1 MPAKR
6 WLIATFLVSFLV
18 FLVAGLPARLVA
30 QLAQQPLA
38 ASGVSIVSAS
48 GTLWHGQSVWRWRDM
63 RGELG
68 WELDWRGLTPGINID
83 LKGPLALSGWLSGGP
98 ASVQLRDAELS
109 MAGAMLERWQPQL
122 KLAGRI
128 TGRNLALSF
137 RDKRVTDAAGELA
150 YTGGQA
156 SWSTQKPVTVTPL
169 KGVLEPTD
177 DGAALTVRD
186 ASDGSMLAQGSITGN
201 TGALKV
207 YRAWVMMLELSRGGA
222 PEDVV
227 FETSMPLWQQD

>member
-6 WLIATFLVSFLV
+6 WLIAVFLVSFLT
-18 FLVAGLPARLVA
+18 FLIAGLPAALVV
-30 QLAQQPLA
+30 QLVQKPLA
-38 ASGVSIVSAS
+38 ASGVSVISAS
-48 GTLWHGQSVWRWRDM
+48 GTLWHGQGVWRWRDL
-63 RGELG
+63 RGQLG
-68 WELDWRGLTPGINID
+68 WELDWRGLRPGVTVD
-83 LKGPLALSGWLSGGP
+83 LEGPLALSGWVSGGP

-122 KLAGRI
+122 KLGGRI
-128 TGRNLALSF
+128 TGRNLGLSF

-156 SWSTQKPVTVTPL
+156 SWSTQKPVTVAPL
-169 KGVLEPTD
+169 KGVLESTD
-177 DGAALTVRD
+177 DGASLTVRD
-186 ASDGSMLAQGSITGN
+186 ASEGSLLAQGSIAGN
-201 TGALKV
+201 IGALKV

>member
-6 WLIATFLVSFLV
+6 WLIAAFLVSFLT
-18 FLVAGLPARLVA
+18 FLVAGLPAALVA
-30 QLAQQPLA
+30 QLAQKSLA
-38 ASGVSIVSAS
+38 ASGVSIVSVS

-63 RGELG
+63 RGQLG
-68 WELDWRGLTPGINID
+68 WMLDWRGLQPGINVD
-83 LKGPLALSGWLSGGP
+83 LEGPLKLSGWLSGGP
-98 ASVQLRDAELS
+98 ASIQLRDAELS
-109 MAGAMLERWQPQL
+109 MTGAVLERWQPQL
-122 KLAGRI
+122 KLAGRV

-137 RDKRVTDAAGELA
+137 TDKRVTDAAGELA

-156 SWSTQKPVTVTPL
+156 SWNTQKPVTVAPL

-177 DGAALTVRD
+177 DGAALTIRD
-186 ASDGSMLAQGSITGN
+186 AGEGSVLAQGSIAGN
-201 TGALKV
+201 IGALKV

>member
-6 WLIATFLVSFLV
+6 WLIGAFLLSFLV
-18 FLVAGLPARLVA
+18 CLVAGLPAALVA
-30 QLAQQPLA
+30 RVAQQPLA

-48 GTLWHGQSVWRWRDM
+48 GTLWHGQSVWRWRDVQ
-63 RGELG
+63 GQVG
-68 WELDWRGLTPGINID
+68 WSLDWRGLRPGVNVD
-83 LKGPLALSGWLSGGP
+83 LKGPLMLSGWLSGGP
-98 ASVQLRDAELS
+98 ASVELRDAELS
-109 MAGAMLERWQPQL
+109 MAGAALERWQPQL
-122 KLAGRI
+122 KLAGRV

-156 SWSTQKPVTVTPL
+156 SWSTQKPVTVAPL
-169 KGVLEPTD
+169 KGVLEPTGE
-177 DGAALTVRD
+177 GAALTIRD
-186 ASDGSMLAQGSITGN
+186 ASEGSVLAQGSITGN
-201 TGALKV
+201 IGALKV